1 MNIITIANKMEMS
14 NDYYIK
20 PNMHVVEWKLFSM
33 INKDKNLINKFNR
46 NNWRHPLIRNYS
58 HVPFKN

>member
-1 MNIITIANKMEMS
+1 MEMS

-20 PNMHVVEWKLFSM
+20 HNMHVVEWKLFSM

-46 NNWRHPLIRNYS
+46 NIWRHPLIRKYS